1 MKNAHF
7 QTRARAI
14 DHLGRGQIADCPTA
28 VTELFKNAH
37 DAYARNVS
45 LQIFSGSPSVAAIF
59 DDGCGMS
66 QTDVLEKWL
75 VVGTESKVFNA
86 VSANDRFGLC
96 ERPRLG
102 EKGIGRLSAGFLA
115 PVTLVVTKKT
125 DEPFVAALVDWRFFE
140 NPYLMISD
148 IRIPVLEFK
157 TLDELPKR
165 FSSMVKDSVSN
176 LMGAGTDFKNDKERV
191 IEAWRNY
198 SKMERKD
205 GVEATTES
213 RINLL
218 ASANVDLDAILKYW
232 SDGASIEHGTAI
244 ILIDLNRELGVWVD
258 GSDIAEDPEAEHT
271 KDNLRYTLD
280 GFIDPEVSRERN
292 FDYFV
297 RIHKNER
304 KSLIV
309 DSSNEITSDWLH
321 SLEHYF
327 GGTVNEDGWFVG
339 IARAFGKDRGTYKLK
354 LHIPN
359 LLDKRGISRVGLF
372 SIEVATVEQVS
383 TKSTHDS
390 AEHSSIMK
398 LSTASGGMFVY
409 RDGARVLPYG
419 RPESDF
425 FGIEERRSKHAGR
438 EFFAHRRVFGR
449 VRISRNNNPHLRDKA
464 GREGL
469 VENQA
474 KRMLREIVIQLL
486 KDAARR
492 FYGYDSPIREDEL
505 ARVAKRNERGKQ
517 AALAARKSNRKDFLV
532 QLKASQRKIE
542 SVEVALQAA
551 LKSGERALKDGKAVE
566 LSKAI
571 EELEGVEQSMQSVL
585 LIPIP
590 QGLEDRTEEYRDIR
604 DRIDGATDSL
614 NSLHSRLASTLAR
627 ASESPRDVAE
637 KFHSKVNNE
646 IEKAVQALLSEFKQ
660 QSQTLYAFW
669 NDRLH
674 QMAGEFRESTL
685 EHVNA
690 VENGESV
697 NWAIDKIRAGK
708 DELESNG
715 LAAGKGVLESL
726 RLLATGIDLQS
737 AFTVTDES
745 DTRANDRIEQL
756 NLLAQSGIAVELISH
771 ELEEMAQE
779 TESNLKRLPVPCQK
793 SQAYKRATTAFTG
806 LIDRFRFLSPLSV
819 ATYRARRTITGEEIS
834 NYVRDFFGRR
844 FESGDVDFAS
854 TKQFD
859 AMKITDVPSRIF
871 PVFVNLVNNSLYWL
885 KFSKQRKIRF
895 EYKNGTV
902 IVADNGPGID
912 KDDEE
917 DLFQMFFTKR
927 PQGRGIGLY
936 LCRANL
942 AVARHKIR
950 IATNDDPKVLT
961 GANFI
966 IEFRGLN
973 D

>member
-59 DDGCGMS
+59 DNGCGMS

-86 VSANDRFGLC
+86 VSASDRFGLD

-115 PVTLVVTKKT
+115 PVTLVVTKKK

-140 NPYLMISD
+140 NPFLMISD

-157 TLDELPKR
+157 ALDELQKR
-165 FSSMVKDSVSN
+165 FPSMVKDSVSN
-176 LMGAGTDFKNDKERV
+176 LVGAGTDFKNDKERV
-191 IEAWRNY
+191 VDAWENY
-198 SKMERKD
+198 SKIERKD

-213 RINLL
+213 RINSLC
-218 ASANVDLDAILKYW
+218 SANVDLDEILKSW
-232 SDGASIEHGTAI
+232 SDGTSIEHGTAI

-258 GSDIAEDPEAEHT
+258 GTDVAEDPEAQHT

-280 GFIDPEVSRERN
+280 GFIDPEISRERN

-304 KSLIV
+304 KSLVV

-339 IARAFGKDRGTYKLK
+339 KARAFGKDRGTYKVK
-354 LHIPN
+354 LNIPN
-359 LLDKRGISRVGLF
+359 LVDKRGISRVGLF
-372 SIEVATVEQVS
+372 SIEVGTVEQES
-383 TKSTHDS
+383 IKSTHDS
-390 AEHSSIMK
+390 AEHSRIMK
-398 LSTASGGMFVY
+398 LQEESAGIFVY

-449 VRISRNNNPHLRDKA
+449 VRISRNENPHLRDKA

-486 KDAARR
+486 MDAARR
-492 FYGYDSPIREDEL
+492 FYGSDSPIRKDEL
-505 ARVAKRNERGKQ
+505 LGVAKRNKRGKE
-517 AALAARKSNRKDFLV
+517 AALAARKSNRKEFLV
-532 QLKASQRKIE
+532 QLKASERKIE
-542 SVEVALQAA
+542 TVEFALQDAV
-551 LKSGERALKDGKAVE
+551 KTGETALKDGKAVE
-566 LSKAI
+566 LAEAI
-571 EELEGVEQSMQSVL
+571 EELETIEHSMQSVL

-590 QGLEDRTEEYRDIR
+590 KGLEDRTEEYRHIR
-604 DRIDGATDSL
+604 DRIDAANNTLS
-614 NSLHSRLASTLAR
+614 SLHKKLASKLAR
-627 ASESPRDVAE
+627 AIESPRDVAQ
-637 KFHSKVNNE
+637 KFHYKVNDD
-646 IEKAVQALLSEFKQ
+646 ISKAVQKLLSEIKQ
-660 QSQTLYAFW
+660 QNQALQTYW
-669 NDRLH
+669 GDRFSEILR
-674 QMAGEFRESTL
+674 EFNESTL
-685 EHVNA
+685 EYVNT
-690 VENGESV
+690 VESGESV
-697 NWAIDKIRAGK
+697 NWAIDQIRVEK
-708 DELESNG
+708 VDLESSV
-715 LAAGKGVLESL
+715 LATGRGVLESL
-726 RLLATGIDLQS
+726 RLLASGVDLQS
-737 AFTVTDES
+737 ALVVTDES
-745 DTRANDRIEQL
+745 DARANDRIEQL
-756 NLLAQSGIAVELISH
+756 LLLAQSGTAVELISH

-779 TESNLKRLPVPCQK
+779 TESNLKTLPEPCQK
-793 SQAYKRATTAFTG
+793 SQAFKRATTAFTS

-859 AMKITDVPSRIF
+859 AMQITDVPSRIF
-871 PVFVNLVNNSLYWL
+871 PVFVNLVNNSLYWV
-885 KFSKQRKIRF
+885 KFSNQRKIRF
-895 EYKNGTV
+895 EFKNGTV

-917 DLFQMFFTKR
+917 NLFQMFFTKR
-927 PQGRGIGLY
+927 AQGRGIGLY

-950 IATNDDPKVLT
+950 IATSDDPKVLT